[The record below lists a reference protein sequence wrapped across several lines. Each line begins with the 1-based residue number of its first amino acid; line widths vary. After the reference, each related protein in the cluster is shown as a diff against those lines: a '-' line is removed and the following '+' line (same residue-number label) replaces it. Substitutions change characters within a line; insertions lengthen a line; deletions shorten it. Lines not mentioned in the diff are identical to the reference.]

1 MAKQMTRRQFIK
13 YTGAVTIASGL
24 MARTTAASDYV
35 VDQVPLGQT
44 GLTISKLGLGCGT
57 QSGRVQRALGHDG
70 FNSMVHYAYDRG
82 VRYLDTA
89 DGYDTHTWVRE
100 AMKGLPR
107 EDMFILTKMGG
118 RPENP
123 LQELDRFR
131 KELGV
136 DYIDSVLIHCKIHP
150 DWAETHKRL
159 IDDFSEAK
167 ERGIIRS
174 HGVSCHSLPALRV
187 AADLDWVDV
196 NLVRVNPQAVKLDTE
211 KETYFDDSQ
220 PEHLEKVLDQIDNM
234 HQEGNGVI
242 GMKIIGEGAF
252 KRREDRQKSIRFAMQ
267 PGLLDSMTIGFA
279 NTAELDE
286 ALEHMQNANKR

>member
-1 MAKQMTRRQFIK
+1 MAKKFSRRQFLK
-13 YTGAVTIASGL
+13 YSGTITIASGL
-24 MARTTAASDYV
+24 LARSANASDYV
-35 VDQVPLGQT
+35 AEQMPLGNT

-57 QSGRVQRALGHDG
+57 HSGRVQRALGHDG

-100 AMKGLPR
+100 AIKGLPR
-107 EDMFILTKMGG
+107 EDLFILTKMGG

-123 LQELDRFR
+123 LKELDRFR

-159 IDDFSEAK
+159 INDFSEAK

-211 KETYFDDSQ
+211 KEAYFDESK
-220 PEHLEKVLDQIDNM
+220 PEHLDKVLGQIDKM
-234 HQEGNGVI
+234 HQQGNGVI

-252 KRREDRQKSIRFAMQ
+252 KNRAEREKSIRFAMQ
-267 PGLLDSMTIGFA
+267 PGLLNSMTIGFA
-279 NTAELDE
+279 NHAELDE
-286 ALEHMQNANKR
+286 ALDHMQNAKNG